1 MFHVHFNRG
10 KKDLSALDIH
20 PGKQLTV
27 EDLDDELCRGTF
39 TNQEIILSFNQA
51 EFTLYHTTGDKVTGI
66 ACITM
71 YGNMWEITHICVAAQ
86 ERGLGS
92 RIITK
97 LKEIAGTYP
106 PPLTLYGL
114 GLYPGSVQLYLKN
127 GFVENRF
134 EIGKTRKGKRK
145 VKRKRRT
152 RNVRK
157 FMFVVKKC
165 SQVSRSLKAKCK
177 KRKE

>member
-1 MFHVHFNRG
+1 METFLILSIYSMFYIHFKSG
-10 KKDLSALDIH
+10 KKDLTALDIH
-20 PGKQLTV
+20 PGEQLRV

-39 TNQEIILSFNQA
+39 TNEEIILSFNQA
-51 EFTLYHTTGDKVTGI
+51 AFTLYHKTGDKVTGI
-66 ACITM
+66 ACITL
-71 YGNMWEITHICVAAQ
+71 YGNMWEITHICVSAQ

-114 GLYPGSVQLYLKN
+114 GLYPASEQLYLRN

-134 EIGKTRKGKRK
+134 EIGKTRKTKGKKGKKRK
-145 VKRKRRT
+145 TKRQ
-152 RNVRK
+152 VRK
-157 FMFVVKKC
+157 FVFVVKM
-165 SQVSRSLKAKCK
+165 
-177 KRKE
+177 

>member
-20 PGKQLTV
+20 EGGRLRV

-39 TNQEIILSFNQA
+39 TNQEIILSFNQS
-51 EFTLYHTTGDKVTGI
+51 EFTLYHTTGDKVTGV
-66 ACITM
+66 ACITK
-71 YGNMWEITHICVAAQ
+71 YGNMLEITHICVSAR

-106 PPLTLYGL
+106 PPITLYGL
-114 GLYPGSVQLYLKN
+114 GLYPASEQLYLRN
-127 GFVENRF
+127 GFVDNRF
-134 EIGKTRKGKRK
+134 EIGRTRKGKRK
-145 VKRKRRT
+145 GKKKGKTKRDRK
-152 RNVRK
+152 VIRK
-157 FMFVVKKC
+157 FVFVVKKM
-165 SQVSRSLKAKCK
+165 
-177 KRKE
+177 

>member
-1 MFHVHFNRG
+1 MIHGDSFNLSIYSMFHIHFKNGR
-10 KKDLSALDIH
+10 KDLTALDIH
-20 PGKQLTV
+20 PGEQLRV

-39 TNQEIILSFNQA
+39 TNEEIILSFNQA
-51 EFTLYHTTGDKVTGI
+51 AFTLYYKTGDKVAGI

-71 YGNMWEITHICVAAQ
+71 YGNMWEITHICVSAR

-114 GLYPGSVQLYLKN
+114 GLYPASEQLYLRN
-127 GFVENRF
+127 GFVDNRF
-134 EIGKTRKGKRK
+134 EIGRTRKGKRK
-145 VKRKRRT
+145 GTRKRRT
-152 RNVRK
+152 KHRIRK
-157 FMFVVKKC
+157 FYFVVSKKM
-165 SQVSRSLKAKCK
+165 
-177 KRKE
+177 